1 MKDWGKCCEEEIFNI
16 LMVSGPVTIAEY
28 MREVLTNPIHG
39 FYMEEETVVGSEG
52 HFITSPEI
60 RWTQNSWEVP
70 SSFLPLSQMFG
81 ESVAVWILNEW
92 MKMGAPTEFQLVEL
106 GPGKGTLTSDILR
119 TLSKLEPGC
128 MDGVSVHL
136 VEVSSKMRLLQR
148 ETLCGGNS
156 EDVSLHGPRVCWYD
170 HIADIPRQFSIFLGE
185 LITLRPLC
193 LE

>member
-1 MKDWGKCCEEEIFNI
+1 M
-16 LMVSGPVTIAEY
+16 
-28 MREVLTNPIHG
+28 
-39 FYMEEETVVGSEG
+39 
-52 HFITSPEI
+52 
-60 RWTQNSWEVP
+60 
-70 SSFLPLSQMFG
+70 
-81 ESVAVWILNEW
+81 AVWILNEW

-148 ETLCGGNS
+148 ESLCGGNS

-185 LITLRPLC
+185 LITLRPLS